1 MSTQVNTNLLERAAD
16 CVDHFDGKMPAK
28 LIEKDLETN
37 DLESLLV
44 HVTQAEQMIME
55 QESNDCN

>member
-1 MSTQVNTNLLERAAD
+1 MSTQVNTQLLERAAD
-16 CVDHFDGKMPAK
+16 CIDYFDGKMPAK

-44 HVTQAEQMIME
+44 HVTQAEKMIME